1 MNLMFVCSPSGFT
14 ITVGSWPRGRR
25 LWAWA
30 NRLIAD
36 HQAQCPYCLF
46 EKDPQT
52 GRDVGQ

>member
-14 ITVGSWPRGRR
+14 ISVGAWPRGRW
-25 LWAWA
+25 LWSWA
-30 NRLIAD
+30 TRLIAD

-46 EKDPQT
+46 EKDAQS